1 MSIYAPKTLRAC
13 VLALGLTA
21 GLAGAAVLS
30 LSSSVL
36 AQSDSEE
43 LDVVF
48 MPPVDGAPAERIG
61 AGTRGSNARGER
73 LKLIVPL
80 GGGITKSP
88 SPVLYWWI
96 AAPYQGKLQF
106 KLDRDGSD
114 SPLLDSAEDVSLQAG
129 LNTLS
134 LGDFGVRLQEGD
146 IYRWSLTLAAGD
158 LQAEAT
164 SYVEYRDTKVATHD
178 SLAKNAKELANA
190 GLWYDAFAVVAGEA
204 KLKGARDA
212 LLKQVGIKLPE

>member
-1 MSIYAPKTLRAC
+1 MSIYTQKTLRAC
-13 VLALGLTA
+13 FLAVGLTT
-21 GLAGAAVLS
+21 GLAMSAVLS
-30 LSSSVL
+30 GSGPVL
-36 AQSDSEE
+36 AQTDSEE
-43 LDVVF
+43 VDMVF
-48 MPPVDGAPAERIG
+48 VPPVDGAPAERIG

-96 AAPYQGKLQF
+96 ASPYKGKLEF
-106 KLDRDGSD
+106 KLDRDGAD
-114 SPLLDSAEDVSLQAG
+114 APLLDSAEDVSLEAG

-146 IYRWSLTLAAGD
+146 IYRWSLTLANGD
-158 LQAEAT
+158 PKAEAT
-164 SYVEYRDTKVATHD
+164 SYVEFRNTKVASHD
-178 SLAKNAKELANA
+178 SSAKNAKELANA
-190 GLWYDAFAVVAGEA
+190 GLWYDAFAVVAGED

-212 LLKQVGIKLPE
+212 LLKQVGITLPE